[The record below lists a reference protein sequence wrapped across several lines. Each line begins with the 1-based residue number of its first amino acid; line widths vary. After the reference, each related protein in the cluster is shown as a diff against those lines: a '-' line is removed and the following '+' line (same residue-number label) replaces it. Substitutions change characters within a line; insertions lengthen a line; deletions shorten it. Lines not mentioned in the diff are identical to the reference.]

1 MNTEENK
8 ELKKKILKEVGYYV
22 PYICKSNEWSNKA
35 HQDIISLGN
44 LQLSKKPLKDN
55 WGDDWNDN
63 PSDCNSGSAYDND
76 LWLEL
81 ETNKKVIYTKEDIL
95 KVIDLTFDEVT
106 KQAEK
111 RFIEKVERLDKQ
123 FKHTLNEESL
133 LFFEKRIVEKFY
145 KKFNEIFSDE
155 QKLTNHTPPQVTEN
169 RNSVLPR
176 LANGS
181 QQTEKG
187 YPKEQKIKNA
197 QADEG
202 NLDESHKTAS
212 AETIKNE

>member
-8 ELKKKILKEVGYYV
+8 ELKEKILKEVRKWHNK
-22 PYICKSNEWSNKA
+22 CNEEYPVKLEWDDGCVKKA
-35 HQDIISLGN
+35 
-44 LQLSKKPLKDN
+44 
-55 WGDDWNDN
+55 
-63 PSDCNSGSAYDND
+63 
-76 LWLEL
+76 
-81 ETNKKVIYTKEDIL
+81 
-95 KVIDLTFDEVT
+95 IDLTFEEAT

-181 QQTEKG
+181 QQTAKG
-187 YPKEQKIKNA
+187 YPKEQKITSNK
-197 QADEG
+197 
-202 NLDESHKTAS
+202 KTIFCPTAP
-212 AETIKNE
+212 AEKIKSNKKGK